1 MTENPAARHY
11 SEQQAGSLQSGHH
24 LLLPDGQRSAEIQR
38 VDVET
43 DDFGTAALV
52 LATLTGGGMLRIAAG
67 SAVTVLVGPE
77 DAAEGA
83 ADPVATPEGRP
94 QDGAVAPG
102 PGSESRAADAPTAQ
116 APASVAP
123 GTALPPAVV
132 VPPLPAR
139 RAANCG

>member
-1 MTENPAARHY
+1 MTHPPASRNY

-24 LLLPDGQRSAEIQR
+24 LLLPDGQRSAEIQS

-67 SAVTVLVGPE
+67 SAVTVLVGSE

-83 ADPVATPEGRP
+83 ARRDAADPVATP
-94 QDGAVAPG
+94 
-102 PGSESRAADAPTAQ
+102 
-116 APASVAP
+116 
-123 GTALPPAVV
+123 
-132 VPPLPAR
+132 
-139 RAANCG
+139 